1 MDRRARGIYFN
12 RMRWLATRN
21 PMRLSTTEV
30 RDVSPAGA
38 GRGEGARI
46 AIASESKQAGATPRR
61 GRSNHITPGL
71 TPAPRHT
78 RHKSVRRYGDGPGRA

>member
-1 MDRRARGIYFN
+1 MCRRRG
-12 RMRWLATRN
+12 R
-21 PMRLSTTEV
+21 
-30 RDVSPAGA
+30 GA
-38 GRGEGARI
+38 GGARI

-71 TPAPRHT
+71 TPAPRQRHT